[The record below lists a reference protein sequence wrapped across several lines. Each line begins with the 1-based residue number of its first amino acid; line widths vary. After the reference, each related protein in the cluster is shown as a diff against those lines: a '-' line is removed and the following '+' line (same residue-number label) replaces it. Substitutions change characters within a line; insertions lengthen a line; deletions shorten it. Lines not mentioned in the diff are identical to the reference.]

1 LISDG
6 NGVDYYP
13 LMGPCIDRIP
23 PTINLIWPDNNSYN
37 NPDIIID
44 LDIKDDHLKEVKY
57 SINDGLSE
65 VLPWPYDINTEGWP
79 DARYVINITAMDNS
93 SNYANA
99 TFTFTIDSTPPIITL
114 NSPINNS
121 IITPGTRLEFNVID
135 PLLARVN
142 CSINDE
148 EPEILPYPYVLHSD
162 DWNDGDYH
170 VEVSAIDDAG
180 KITIKFFTFTLDGT
194 PPYITSTIPAN
205 NSIDIPLNTTIII
218 EFNES
223 MNIDSV
229 GKAISFNPEVDISSY
244 SWNENYTM
252 LTIELSKTL
261 IRNTTYM
268 VTVSTGAKDNAGNSI
283 ASEYLLTFKTLED
296 TDGDGIPNSLDED
309 DDNDGMPDSWEEEY
323 GLNPRSSSDANLDKD
338 NDGLTNLEEY
348 EAKTD
353 PTDSDTDDDGIKDGE
368 DSNPLKAQDQMTLW
382 IVIAPIVVVIVIL
395 LLFFIIRKRKESL

>member
-1 LISDG
+1 
-6 NGVDYYP
+6 
-13 LMGPCIDRIP
+13 
-23 PTINLIWPDNNSYN
+23 
-37 NPDIIID
+37 
-44 LDIKDDHLKEVKY
+44 
-57 SINDGLSE
+57 
-65 VLPWPYDINTEGWP
+65 
-79 DARYVINITAMDNS
+79 
-93 SNYANA
+93 
-99 TFTFTIDSTPPIITL
+99 
-114 NSPINNS
+114 
-121 IITPGTRLEFNVID
+121 
-135 PLLARVN
+135 
-142 CSINDE
+142 
-148 EPEILPYPYVLHSD
+148 
-162 DWNDGDYH
+162 
-170 VEVSAIDDAG
+170 
-180 KITIKFFTFTLDGT
+180 
-194 PPYITSTIPAN
+194 
-205 NSIDIPLNTTIII
+205 
-218 EFNES
+218 
-223 MNIDSV
+223 
-229 GKAISFNPEVDISSY
+229 
-244 SWNENYTM
+244 M